1 MKQVVIT
8 TWSKLVWINPDSTNL
23 HNAVDVLDVC
33 LVVRG
38 CIEQDVIIRSEQK
51 RDSIFSLFEQKR
63 DSMFSFLATED
74 ILIVWCSKFASYPN
88 ILNIL
93 PSVTE
98 YYLNT
103 LNISPSVT
111 ELVMMLSASP
121 RARFLVSGLG
131 HLRKK
136 IMIKNIMV
144 IWYNVTWASLVH
156 YNLFII
162 SKKQYKPH
170 WKFENNCRW

>member
-1 MKQVVIT
+1 M
-8 TWSKLVWINPDSTNL
+8 
-23 HNAVDVLDVC
+23 
-33 LVVRG
+33 
-38 CIEQDVIIRSEQK
+38 
-51 RDSIFSLFEQKR
+51 
-63 DSMFSFLATED
+63 
-74 ILIVWCSKFASYPN
+74 IVWCSKFASYPN

-111 ELVMMLSASP
+111 ELVLVLSSSP

-136 IMIKNIMV
+136 IMIKNHDDDFFK
-144 IWYNVTWASLVH
+144 NDT
-156 YNLFII
+156 
-162 SKKQYKPH
+162 KR
-170 WKFENNCRW
+170 NNDDF